1 MAGPKAPR
9 DPEKKRQGF
18 YIMKNKLISGSAQ
31 EDGTGVQY
39 IYLDSGRLLSG
50 AQIAGNVADEEM
62 LRMLE
67 TTAGFRR
74 LVHSIGVSVE
84 MGSLDKRVS
93 FVFQMYGKSDKYHSG
108 TVLHMEVPADGREA
122 VLNLSSCE
130 WSEDDDQPGQMQ
142 FVFDEP
148 QKDGEA
154 AQAVAS
160 VKLYLVDGFMA
171 PETEEEEHVDF
182 ATTQYREMLRKSLV
196 QTGNNVRLK
205 TALEKAKRGEETT
218 IAFIGGSITQGAGA
232 TPIHT
237 KCYAWQ
243 TFEGLCKFVG
253 KGVDENVH
261 FIKAGVGGTPSE
273 LGMIRYERD
282 VLREG
287 AVAPDIVVVEFA
299 VNDEG
304 DETKGVCYDSL
315 VRKILAAENKPAV
328 ILLFAVFADDWN
340 LQERLKVVGERYGL
354 PMVSTRDCVV
364 EQFYKKAG
372 EGRVV
377 SKNQFF
383 YDSFH
388 PTNIGHRIMADGL
401 LHLMGETDKHPM
413 DESGPDID
421 LVPAPIGD
429 VFENIWLFDRNSG
442 ETESVRVVSVGDFSE
457 KDEDLQ
463 GVELDRDLA
472 QTKEFPYN
480 WKHISGARPFV
491 MEICGTGLVLVYK
504 DSGEPDAG
512 CAQVFVDGEMVLQA
526 DPRVNGWT
534 HCNPLICFCGRERG
548 RRRVEVRMQPGDE
561 DKAFTILGF
570 GIVD

>member
-182 ATTQYREMLRKSLV
+182 ATPQYREMLRKSLV

-548 RRRVEVRMQPGDE
+548 RRRVEVRMQTGDE